1 MTSSRVA
8 SDLAAV
14 LVPIGVVGAVL
25 AALCAIV
32 AAVAIVRGAG
42 GLCGGAVGVWIPCAL
57 VSSFA
62 GFANQWIPLIVA
74 GAALAGSLT
83 IGAVVRSL
91 ASASGYERPEL
102 ARAHAVT
109 VTAGAPETSADRAVA
124 AASAAVTTRT
134 ASVPVATGTP
144 AALARTNPARV
155 A

>member
-62 GFANQWIPLIVA
+62 GFANQGIPLLAA

-83 IGAVVRSL
+83 IAAVVRSL
-91 ASASGYERPEL
+91 VSASGYERPEV
-102 ARAHAVT
+102 ARADAAAVG
-109 VTAGAPETSADRAVA
+109 AAAPEAPADRAVVA
-124 AASAAVTTRT
+124 APAVTRT
-134 ASVPVATGTP
+134 ASVPVVTGASST
-144 AALARTNPARV
+144 LARTNPARV